1 MGIHLLG
8 IFFIWCTM
16 NKDVLAT
23 VGLLLFL
30 LGLYFIY
37 WPLCLVIG
45 GLLITGYSV
54 LVVWIQARKN
64 ENGDT

>member
-1 MGIHLLG
+1 
-8 IFFIWCTM
+8 M